1 MKAAMPAGLFFKL
14 LPESFT
20 MRLRSLACF
29 AITLAALSAGAQT
42 PPKKPGGA
50 AAASAGTAVLRVAC
64 DGPATGAEVTVNGS
78 FKGDCPLDIPV
89 PAGTIKLRV
98 LKKVGAGRESVFEQ
112 EFRMAADTAKRVD
125 VELGPPQL
133 TAEGQRLEN
142 DRLAREKAEADRQA
156 AERQRAAAAAM
167 AQAAQA
173 TDVVASAMLAEE
185 RAREPGSHPDCVDC
199 PMPPKNNGVPIRLE
213 MPAAPDAAVNAWL
226 RQATQEATLYQAAQ
240 GAGFFPPA
248 QAAAMPCDS
257 AAAGMRAVA
266 RLVSM
271 SDRPAEEQE
280 RFRRLMQPH
289 GANPVSYI
297 RDVKLWPVQASC
309 SAGQLSGPLE
319 FWAFSV
325 SVSGTDA
332 NITISRELLHLRTV
346 MAAGKQAGPLTET
359 KATRSL
365 TRYTKPETE
374 AMMKNSDIGRL
385 MQVIFNT
392 REAPEATTVT
402 ARSSLLLLSFFENPV
417 AQKTQDLAHVSFVVP
432 TSGDRGEQSSYSGT
446 KLVSKTP
453 LKLGRPHGQL
463 SLYFSSPPTT
473 LCYREGELVKVSPC
487 NVN

>member
-1 MKAAMPAGLFFKL
+1 MTPAMPAGLLFELF
-14 LPESFT
+14 PESFT
-20 MRLRSLACF
+20 MRLRPLACL
-29 AITLAALSAGAQT
+29 AITFAALSAGAQT
-42 PPKKPGGA
+42 PPKKAGNA
-50 AAASAGTAVLRVAC
+50 APVSAGTAVLRVAC
-64 DGPATGAEVTVNGS
+64 DGAAANAEVTVNGV

-89 PAGTIKLRV
+89 PVGTIKLRV
-98 LKKVGAGRESVFEQ
+98 LKKVGSGRESVFEQ
-112 EFRMAADTAKRVD
+112 EFRMTADTAKRVD

-173 TDVVASAMLAEE
+173 TDVIASAMLAEE
-185 RAREPGSHPDCVDC
+185 RAREPGRHPDCVDC
-199 PMPPKNNGVPIRLE
+199 PLPPKNNGVPIRLE
-213 MPAAPDAAVNAWL
+213 MPTAPDAAVNTWL
-226 RQATQEATLYQAAQ
+226 QQARQEATLYQAAN
-240 GAGFFPPA
+240 GTDFFPPA
-248 QAAAMPCDS
+248 QAMAMPCDS

-271 SDRPAEEQE
+271 GDRPIEEQE
-280 RFRRLMQPH
+280 RFRKLMQPFS
-289 GANPVSYI
+289 ANPVSYL
-297 RDVKLWPVQASC
+297 RDVKLWPVQAGC

-332 NITISRELLHLRTV
+332 NITISRELLHVRTV

-385 MQVIFNT
+385 MQIIFNT
-392 REAPEATTVT
+392 REASETAT
-402 ARSSLLLLSFFENPV
+402 ARSSLVLLSFFENPA
-417 AQKTQDLAHVSFVVP
+417 AQKTQDLPHVSFVVP
-432 TSGDRGEQSSYSGT
+432 TSGDRGEQTSYSGT
-446 KLVSKTP
+446 KVVSKTP
-453 LKLGRPHGQL
+453 LKLGRPHGQM
-463 SLYFSSPPTT
+463 SMYFSSPPTT
-473 LCYREGELVKVSPC
+473 LCYRDGELVKINPC